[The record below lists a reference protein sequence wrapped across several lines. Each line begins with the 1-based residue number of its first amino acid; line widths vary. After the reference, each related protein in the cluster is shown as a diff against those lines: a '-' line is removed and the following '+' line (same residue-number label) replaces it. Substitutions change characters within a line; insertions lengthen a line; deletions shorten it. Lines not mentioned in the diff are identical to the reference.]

1 MDEFATKFADFL
13 ESSSEKVRGMTVVRI
28 SRALKIGAL
37 GLVAAT
43 LGLIAVIYLFISI
56 VRALAVPLSAAG
68 AFAAVGGLFL
78 VGGALMWWRRTQEP
92 KEPKET

>member
-13 ESSSEKVRGMTVVRI
+13 ESTSKKVRDMTVVRI

-56 VRALAVPLSAAG
+56 IRALAVPLSAAG
-68 AFAAVGGLFL
+68 AFAVVGGLFL
-78 VGGALMWWRRTQEP
+78 AGGALMWWKRTQEP
-92 KEPKET
+92 KET